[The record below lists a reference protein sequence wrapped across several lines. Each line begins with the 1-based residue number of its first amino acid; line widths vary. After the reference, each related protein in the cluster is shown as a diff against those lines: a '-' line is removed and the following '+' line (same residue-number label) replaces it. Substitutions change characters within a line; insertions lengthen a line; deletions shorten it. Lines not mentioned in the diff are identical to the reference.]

1 MSELDPQRIGK
12 ITASRIVDMMAGGK
26 GITRAKYA
34 AELAAARMTGKPH
47 RNTFSSS
54 SMEHGTEFEPFA
66 RIQYEIRNGVM
77 VQGTGKE
84 FICHPFVPNSGCS
97 PDGLI
102 DDVGAVEFK
111 CPETHTFIEY
121 KLSGEVPKKYQLQI
135 LWQLA
140 CTRRKWCDFVA
151 YDPDLPEEDGY
162 FQVRYE
168 PSEKEISALELDVRL
183 FDAEVNQLIE
193 TIKSKRK

>member
-1 MSELDPQRIGK
+1 MSELDPQRVGK
-12 ITASRIVDMMAGGK
+12 ITASRIADMMAGGK

-54 SMEHGTEFEPFA
+54 SMEHGNEFEPFA
-66 RIQYEIRNGVM
+66 RIQYELRNGVM

-84 FICHPFVPNSGCS
+84 FICHPFVPNSGAS
-97 PDGLI
+97 PDGLV
-102 DDVGAVEFK
+102 DDIGMVEFK
-111 CPETHTFIEY
+111 CPETHTFLEY
-121 KLSGEVPKKYQLQI
+121 KLSGEVPKKYQYQM

-140 CTRRKWCDFVA
+140 CSRRQWADFVA

-162 FQVRYE
+162 FQVRFE
-168 PSEKEISALELDVRL
+168 PSAKEISELEREVRL

>member
-1 MSELDPQRIGK
+1 MSELDPQRVGK
-12 ITASRIVDMMAGGK
+12 ITASRIADMMAGGK
-26 GITRAKYA
+26 GITRDKYA

-47 RNTFSSS
+47 RNTFTSS
-54 SMEHGTEFEPFA
+54 SMEHGNEFEPFA
-66 RIQYEIRNGVM
+66 RIQYELRNGVM

-84 FICHPFVPNSGCS
+84 FICHPFVPNSGAS
-97 PDGLI
+97 PDGLV
-102 DDVGAVEFK
+102 DDIGMVEFK
-111 CPETHTFIEY
+111 CPETHTFLEY
-121 KLSGEVPKKYQLQI
+121 KLSGEVPKKYQYQM

-140 CTRRKWCDFVA
+140 CSRRQWADFVA

-162 FQVRYE
+162 FQVRFE
-168 PSEKEISALELDVRL
+168 PSAKEISELEREVRL